1 MPNLNTAKM
10 KGAKLTDGELL
21 KEQKEMEKK
30 FLDDKDAYEEVTI
43 PKALLGKVSNPYYWS
58 LNGVVVGFEL
68 GKPKR
73 VPKAIAEHIKQ
84 IINEIQ

>member
-10 KGAKLTDGELL
+10 KPAKLSDAELL
-21 KEQKEMEKK
+21 KEQKEMQEK
-30 FLDDKDAYEEVTI
+30 FMEEEMEEVTI
-43 PKALLGKVSNPYYWS
+43 PKALSGKVSNPYYWS

-68 GKPKR
+68 GKAKK
-73 VPKAIAEHIKQ
+73 VPKPIAEHIKK